1 MNIYSFDV
9 SFSTGVIS
17 SPYFT
22 LVVNDHN
29 STTFK
34 FTFDQDG
41 RHVFKLLYPDG
52 TYYVQDIVNDEL
64 VLGKGVLNQSGNYK
78 FEISLYGEDNRLT
91 TSLTQEFAVRLELV
105 DTDELVSVDDRVP
118 VLDNLI
124 EETNTILQE
133 AKDGKF
139 DGATFTPNVSE
150 SGDLSWSND
159 KGKENPPTVNI
170 MGPPGEPGAVKMQV
184 VDVLPE
190 TGETDTIYLVK
201 KSTPNEQNLYDE
213 YVYANGTWEHIG
225 DTSVD
230 LSDYYTKSETD
241 NKLDEKQNTLTA
253 GENITIDENN
263 VISSGKTNYLGYIE
277 DYTPDNRLD
286 ITDLEK
292 GTYSLGIKDRIGSQ
306 TLYLK
311 VSHNGQEQTLDTT
324 LQIEATVVSNMIYFD
339 VRNPIKDISGYDEVV
354 RISFSYLNSTTGE
367 IVNTKYGISYNNTS
381 GILSN
386 SARYNTKISAMTTD
400 TKQVIRGE
408 KTFNVLP
415 ESSVEPTNDN
425 QFVNKKYVDDN
436 KYELPIA
443 STDTLGGIKIGENLS
458 IDENGV
464 VSASGGSDLPIYVVT
479 TGIIIAHDSTTDVNA
494 LSEPRREVDLTDIYT
509 ELSNIINN
517 LYINGEEGF
526 QLILKAQKWLI
537 PFYCCNILRGKLGIQ
552 SKPNGIY
559 FATPYTTCYSING
572 INNDLS
578 ASLGYFSLNLT
589 LTWTDNI
596 CTVTKAS
603 YSWRQIN
610 VSASNDI
617 LTKTNTSS
625 YKPTNDYHPSTKKYV
640 DDSINNL
647 NTKLNETLSSIPTHQ
662 ELIDNG
668 FDYLIETEIIT
679 NNYTVENISTSYG
692 FELNENEY
700 YESNNKHV
708 DNSYSLCKVTFNNER
723 PLSIPIS
730 YISYGENNYDYGI
743 FGNIDQILSNS
754 NSDDGATGTDKVFKN
769 CKGESSPDAKEII
782 YDIPAGEHFIY
793 IKYRKDNGG
802 YGGNDTLQFKI
813 PTEITN
819 DIFEN
824 RKMATTKYVDNSI
837 KSAITDALG
846 GSY

>member
-41 RHVFKLLYPDG
+41 RHVFKLLYPDN
-52 TYYVQDIVNDEL
+52 TYYVQDIINDEL
-64 VLGKGVLNQSGNYK
+64 ILGKGVLNQNGNYK

-150 SGDLSWSND
+150 NGDLSWTND
-159 KGKENPPTVNI
+159 KGKENPPTINI
-170 MGPPGEPGAVKMQV
+170 MGPQGEPGAVKMQV

-201 KSTPNEQNLYDE
+201 KDIPNEQNLYDE

-241 NKLDEKQNTLTA
+241 NKLNEKQNTLTA

-292 GTYSLGIKDRIGSQ
+292 GTYSLGIKDKIGSQ

-311 VSHNGQEQTLDTT
+311 VSHNGQEQTLDTK
-324 LQIEATVVSNMIYFD
+324 LQIEPTVVSNMVYFD
-339 VRNPIKDISGYDEVV
+339 VRHPIKDITGYDEAI

-367 IVNTKYGISYNNTS
+367 IIDTKYGIGYDNTS
-381 GILSN
+381 GTLSN
-386 SARYNTKISAMTTD
+386 SARYNTKISAVTTD
-400 TKQVIRGE
+400 TEQTISGK

-425 QFVNKKYVDDN
+425 QFVNKKYVDNN
-436 KYELPIA
+436 KYSLPMA
-443 STDTLGGIKIGENLS
+443 SADILGGIKIGENLN

-464 VSASGGSDLPIYVVT
+464 VSASGGDKYVCMA
-479 TGIIIAHDSTTDVNA
+479 GWNDSPGSSKGNQKNLNTNVIT
-494 LSEPRREVDLTDIYT
+494 
-509 ELSNIINN
+509 NIENYINN
-517 LYINGEEGF
+517 AYGNIEKFSVEIQLGNYYTPVRFTPCEDDGTNVYNTLSTKPTKLLLTGF
-526 QLILKAQKWLI
+526 YKTSD
-537 PFYCCNILRGKLGIQ
+537 FD
-552 SKPNGIY
+552 
-559 FATPYTTCYSING
+559 TYTTMDSI
-572 INNDLS
+572 S
-578 ASLGYFSLNLT
+578 TGYIALLQIYLT
-589 LTWTDNI
+589 LTWSEDNK
-596 CTVTKAS
+596 CTITKGIIRRVSPNDRFVGEQYLSNYYINKYNTTS
-603 YSWRQIN
+603 YTPKQ
-610 VSASNDI
+610 
-617 LTKTNTSS
+617 
-625 YKPTNDYHPSTKKYV
+625 DYNPATKKYV
-640 DDSINNL
+640 DD
-647 NTKLNETLSSIPTHQ
+647 
-662 ELIDNG
+662 
-668 FDYLIETEIIT
+668 
-679 NNYTVENISTSYG
+679 
-692 FELNENEY
+692 
-700 YESNNKHV
+700 
-708 DNSYSLCKVTFNNER
+708 
-723 PLSIPIS
+723 
-730 YISYGENNYDYGI
+730 
-743 FGNIDQILSNS
+743 
-754 NSDDGATGTDKVFKN
+754 
-769 CKGESSPDAKEII
+769 
-782 YDIPAGEHFIY
+782 
-793 IKYRKDNGG
+793 
-802 YGGNDTLQFKI
+802 
-813 PTEITN
+813 
-819 DIFEN
+819 
-824 RKMATTKYVDNSI
+824 SI

-846 GSY
+846 GGY